1 MNELKNLKSEKVRDA
16 PKSFFDLEI
25 SDLPVLEDTLKIH
38 KLEYE
43 LLSHCKVGERT
54 HYLCRIY
61 CSDLKKSFWLGMAYN
76 MNRSKKFN

>member
-1 MNELKNLKSEKVRDA
+1 MNKLKNLKEDKVADV

-25 SDLPVLEDTLKIH
+25 SDLTTLEDTLKLH
-38 KLEYE
+38 KIEYN
-43 LLSHCKVGERT
+43 LLSQCKVGERT